1 MEDRQLMQVYLT
13 VLTERNYTKLEQK
26 RFTPTS
32 NGRLLTVFLENYYP
46 DYVKY
51 DFTAD
56 LEQKLDQISNGDFT
70 RISLLE
76 DFYSNLDMKTKNVK
90 DIERIEVMENLVDTL
105 CTLTYLAKTQKI
117 QDYAQTAAGKITL
130 KSFESGSFLVVQI
143 ILIVTF
149 SMV

>member
-1 MEDRQLMQVYLT
+1 MEDLGIGRPSTYASILS

-76 DFYSNLDMKTKNVK
+76 DFYSNLDMKTKK
-90 DIERIEVMENLVDTL
+90 LRTL
-105 CTLTYLAKTQKI
+105 N
-117 QDYAQTAAGKITL
+117 
-130 KSFESGSFLVVQI
+130 E
-143 ILIVTF
+143 
-149 SMV
+149 